1 MAMTMALHR
10 NFHWPML
17 GLALLLAACGG
28 AIPTAEER
36 RSEQE
41 VAGYNQIMRIA
52 AVTKSGGDLISAAN
66 FYRRAHRMKP
76 AAVAPLL
83 RLGKAL
89 AALQDH
95 QGAAGAYRQWRKHR
109 SAPGARQGVDQYRRE
124 RFGGRRIQAGAGPGR
139 NQHRC
144 L

>member
-52 AVTKSGGDLISAAN
+52 AVTESGGDLISAAN

-95 QGAAGAYRQWRKHR
+95 QGAAGAYRHR
-109 SAPGARQGVDQYRRE
+109 QLRWMAPTSQRAWGSARR
-124 RFGGRRIQAGAGPGR
+124 
-139 NQHRC
+139 
-144 L
+144 